1 MALILPTS
9 VCAICG
15 EKLDRPYTA
24 TSGVA
29 FPKEHRLY
37 KYCDA
42 PLHYDCLETWLDRIE
57 FARGYFEGKVHG
69 FRSGLTGHLLAEG
82 IGWAL
87 VCGPYNG
94 TDLRLTVEAGWFS
107 EEETVQLRLML
118 GDKPQYVVVE
128 LSEWIVGL
136 RTNWDN
142 WTDFVHGKYKDG
154 LEGVTLHS
162 VEQIMGEVEQIAP
175 NSLSLTK
182 LLTRS

>member
-42 PLHYDCLETWLDRIE
+42 PLHYDCLETWPDRTE
-57 FARGYFEGKVHG
+57 FARGYFESKAHG

-87 VCGPYNG
+87 VCGPYKG
-94 TDLRLTVEAGWFS
+94 TNLRLAVEAGWFS
-107 EEETVQLRLML
+107 EEEIVQLRLKL
-118 GDKPQYVVVE
+118 GDKPQNATVM
-128 LSEWIVGL
+128 LSEQIDQL
-136 RTNWDN
+136 NTRWDAWDEFVN
-142 WTDFVHGKYKDG
+142 EKYRENLQGNILTD
-154 LEGVTLHS
+154 
-162 VEQIMGEVEQIAP
+162 VEQIMREVRQVAP
-175 NSLSLTK
+175 NSPTLEKLLTK
-182 LLTRS
+182 L